1 MHIQTHILSGWCLAN
16 CLPLSPRQR
25 LCSMLA
31 ATLADLDGL
40 GIVLGQRHYH
50 QFHHTLGHNIFFVA
64 ALSAILAAFSPRR
77 PLSFLWYLTLGHVH
91 LLMDYFGSGPFWKI
105 HYLWP
110 ASGFFL
116 RWDNAW
122 EFYSW
127 QNLGTFAV
135 LLAWTV
141 TIALRAGRTPL
152 EAIMPRL
159 DAQLVAA
166 VRRFLRPLNGTR
178 N

>member
-1 MHIQTHILSGWCLAN
+1 MHLQTHILSGWCLAN

-31 ATLADLDGL
+31 ATLADVDGL
-40 GIVLGQRHYH
+40 GILLGQRYYH
-50 QFHHTLGHNIFFVA
+50 QFHHVLGHNLFFAV
-64 ALSAILAAFSPRR
+64 ALSAILAAFSPKR
-77 PLSFLWYLTLGHVH
+77 PLSFLLYLALAHVH
-91 LLMDYFGSGPFWKI
+91 LVLDYFGSGPLWKI

-110 ASGFFL
+110 WSDYFF

-127 QNLGTFAV
+127 QNLGTFG
-135 LLAWTV
+135 LLLVWTV
-141 TIALRAGRTPL
+141 IIAFRAGRTPL

-159 DAQLVAA
+159 DAQLVAIL
-166 VRRFLRPLNGTR
+166 RKLRPVTTPSNP
-178 N
+178 